1 MNWLSS
7 MTWYQQ
13 AGTAFFLGFC
23 PAMAVALAVKGIKD
37 ERKILRMAAIP
48 RFPGADSRESREGIL
63 VRPSRHPVTPTIV
76 FARDYRKFA
85 EFCYACRVNANS
97 SSVVFASANENS
109 PFSRGAFTSSLYST
123 DTLWKHVAFV
133 EIDPESYYS
142 TRGDNAW
149 HDLERMRRNNQFT
162 RAFYY
167 PDIRR
172 VKPNVTDE
180 GRPWI

>member
-1 MNWLSS
+1 MSWLSS

-13 AGTAFFLGFC
+13 ATCAFFLGFL
-23 PAMAVALAVKGIKD
+23 PTLGVSVIVKGVKD
-37 ERKILRMAAIP
+37 ERKILRMSAIP
-48 RFPGADSRESREGIL
+48 RFPADRRESREGIL
-63 VRPSRHPVTPTIV
+63 VRPDRNPVTPTIV

-97 SSVVFASANENS
+97 SSVIFAGAGENS
-109 PFSRGAFTSSLYST
+109 PFSRGTFTSPLHPA
-123 DTLWKHVAFV
+123 DKLWKHVAFV
-133 EIDPESYYS
+133 EIDPESHYCVR
-142 TRGDNAW
+142 TDNAW